1 MNEKPKNNHSLRLA
15 LILAAFSALGPFTV
29 DMYLASL
36 PQIMFVFKSNAS
48 MIQASL
54 TTSLLGLGLG
64 QMVMGPLSDKYGR
77 RSPLLISMIFYI
89 VSSIACVF
97 VPNIESFIV
106 LRFIQG
112 VAASAGIVISGAIAR
127 DKYSGVEMTK
137 FISLLTMISNVAPLV
152 SPNAGSA
159 VTSFSS
165 WVGVFVF
172 LGLLGILLT
181 GITTWGLEESLPVKH
196 RVPGN
201 FIAFMKNYNRLF
213 RDRIF
218 MGYALV
224 NGILF
229 AGIFA
234 FVAGT
239 PFIYQNIF
247 ELSPQMFSILFA
259 MNGLAIMI
267 GSQVVKRVAG
277 RLTEGSIF
285 RFGLW
290 LSFVSSS
297 AILIAVLS
305 KGSLSAIFVSTFLF
319 AVSIGI
325 IGPVSF
331 TLAMESHGQ
340 IAGSASAVLGTFKYA
355 LGAVTSPLVGI
366 AGEHSAVPFGIVI
379 FTTSLLAIVSYI
391 VLIRKMGTQSDG
403 IKKANTNA

>member
-1 MNEKPKNNHSLRLA
+1 MNDKLKNHSLRLA

-36 PQIMFVFKSNAS
+36 PQIMVVFKSNAS

-54 TTSLLGLGLG
+54 TASLLGLGLG

-77 RSPLLISMIFYI
+77 RTPLLISMILYI
-89 VSSIACVF
+89 VSSIACAF
-97 VPNIESFIV
+97 VPNVESFIV

-112 VAASAGIVISGAIAR
+112 VAASAGIVISCAIAR
-127 DKYSGVEMTK
+127 DKYSGLEMTK

-181 GITTWGLEESLPVKH
+181 GIITWGLEESLPVKH
-196 RVPGN
+196 RVTGN
-201 FIAFMKNYNRLF
+201 FITFMKNYNRLF

-229 AGIFA
+229 AGVFA

-247 ELSPQMFSILFA
+247 DLSPQMFSILFA

-267 GSQVVKRVAG
+267 G
-277 RLTEGSIF
+277 
-285 RFGLW
+285 
-290 LSFVSSS
+290 
-297 AILIAVLS
+297 
-305 KGSLSAIFVSTFLF
+305 
-319 AVSIGI
+319 
-325 IGPVSF
+325 
-331 TLAMESHGQ
+331 
-340 IAGSASAVLGTFKYA
+340 
-355 LGAVTSPLVGI
+355 
-366 AGEHSAVPFGIVI
+366 
-379 FTTSLLAIVSYI
+379 
-391 VLIRKMGTQSDG
+391 
-403 IKKANTNA
+403 